1 MKNRIWIIIS
11 LFILFLSG
19 CSTKEYELLNSK
31 YISSDL
37 SEDNEVDIIFE
48 NKIAIHDRLAIEVY
62 NLDEATNDSFSLDE
76 NGIPSDTPS
85 TQKHS
90 SMLPTYGKK
99 GFLVNAQGCVIL
111 PHIGSVRLKGL
122 TISQAIQKLTKLYK
136 KYIKNPYVTVELLN
150 QRVFVLGEVK
160 KVSVIP
166 ISNETMTIFEVLARS
181 GGLTDFADRK
191 NIKILRNIN
200 GKYRLTSVDL
210 TNYLSLSL
218 PQNIILK
225 RNDVV
230 YVPPRSIKAV
240 NVGIKQVKP
249 ILDIIS
255 TTISTYASI
264 KYIFKD

>member
-1 MKNRIWIIIS
+1 MDNNKISVYIIVVF
-11 LFILFLSG
+11 FILFVSG
-19 CSTKEYELLNSK
+19 CSTKDYELMNSRYLSTDLPDSELN
-31 YISSDL
+31 
-37 SEDNEVDIIFE
+37 IIFE
-48 NKIAIHDRLAIEVY
+48 NKIAIHDRLAIEIHD
-62 NLDEATNDSFSLDE
+62 LDESSVTNFSME
-76 NGIPSDTPS
+76 GISQST
-85 TQKHS
+85 TQKTKNI
-90 SMLPTYGKK
+90 LPTNSSK
-99 GFLVNAQGCVIL
+99 GLLVNSNGSVIL
-111 PHIGSVRLKGL
+111 PMVGSVKLQGL
-122 TISQAIQKLTKLYK
+122 TVSQATKKLTKIYK

-150 QRVFVLGEVK
+150 QRVFVLGEVNK
-160 KVSVIP
+160 PGVIP
-166 ISNETMTIFEVLARS
+166 VENETATIFEVLAKS
-181 GGLTDFADRK
+181 GDFTDFANRK

-210 TNYLSLSL
+210 TNFLSLSS

-264 KYIFKD
+264 KYILKD

>member
-1 MKNRIWIIIS
+1 MKNRRWIIIS

-76 NGIPSDTPS
+76 ISINNVSHVS
-85 TQKHS
+85 NQKN
-90 SMLPTYGKK
+90 SMLPTNSKQGL
-99 GFLVNAQGCVIL
+99 LVDSKGCVTL

-160 KVSVIP
+160 KPTVVP
-166 ISNETMTIFEVLARS
+166 ITNETITIFEVLAKS
-181 GGLTDFADRK
+181 GGLTDFANRK

-240 NVGIKQVKP
+240 NVGIREVKP